1 MAITIKNEKH
11 IDYMKEAGKIN
22 SEVLNLLESYIKP
35 GISTKELDKIAFD
48 FIKSKDAIPSFK
60 GYGGFPA
67 TICASVNNQL
77 IHGIPSDI
85 LLKEGD
91 IISIDVGTYKNKF
104 HADAARTF
112 AVGNISDEAKKLIDI
127 TKQSFFEGIKF
138 AKVGYYL
145 YDISSA
151 IQKYVEDNGF
161 SIVRDYV
168 GHGIGKNLHED
179 PQIPNYR
186 PFNKKGPKLIKGMT
200 LAIEPMVNV
209 GARDIKVLQ
218 DGWTVVTK
226 DGSLSAHYENTVLI
240 TEDEPDILTL

>member
-1 MAITIKNEKH
+1 MAITIKNDKH
-11 IDYMKEAGKIN
+11 IKCMKEAGQIN
-22 SEVLNLLESYIKP
+22 KQALDLLEKHIKP
-35 GISTKELDKIAFD
+35 GISTKELDQIAFD
-48 FIKSKDAIPSFK
+48 FIKSNDAIPSFK

-67 TICASVNNQL
+67 SICASVNNQL
-77 IHGIPSDI
+77 IHGIPSDFI
-85 LLKEGD
+85 LKDGD
-91 IISIDVGTYKNKF
+91 IISIDIGTYKNGF

-112 AVGNISDEAKKLIDI
+112 AVGNISDEAKKLIEV

-145 YDISSA
+145 YDISAS
-151 IQKYVEDNGF
+151 IQKYIEDNGF
-161 SIVRDYV
+161 SVVKDYV

-179 PQIPNYR
+179 PQVPNYK
-186 PFNKKGPKLIKGMT
+186 PLGKGPKLINGMT

-209 GARDIKVLQ
+209 GARHIKVLQ

-240 TEDEPDILTL
+240 TQGEPEILTL